1 LVLTSHRV
9 FVAEACEKVLVLE
22 EGQVIQQ
29 GTANE
34 LAQVSGLYA
43 RLKKLQSLERELSQK
58 AEIKDLHGK

>member
-1 LVLTSHRV
+1 
-9 FVAEACEKVLVLE
+9 VLE